1 MAKKCS
7 VFQHPQPHLHQPRK
21 KTSNKLSFSP
31 QEKVLKNGF
40 CENAA
45 WTSCVPSRRS
55 CRVCPLC
62 RYVEKF
68 FVPRNQTSVCIYI
81 EPFFFS
87 FSLVTLYLSLWHS
100 VGRRDFSLNGRPGR
114 DEEVKQYLWKRFGI
128 AFTQTG
134 SHNVDL

>member
-7 VFQHPQPHLHQPRK
+7 ILQHPHPHLHQPRK

-45 WTSCVPSRRS
+45 WTSRVPSRRS